1 MCVSRTLMRCPLL
14 SFYLGWGCGEV
25 GRREEGREGFIV
37 FEVRASFYFL
47 LLPLRALGLEA

>member
-1 MCVSRTLMRCPLL
+1 MCLTHSCAVLY